1 MCVSGGK
8 KCSSFGLFGVP
19 CFLEK
24 PVLRFALLPYY
35 QRIHDRVSLE
45 KLTQIRRYL
54 KNYLENYLPFSMTLL
69 SWGPANARNF
79 SMKESRKSYQ
89 EPQTQKCRNPNNIWQ
104 IHSLFWINEI
114 SFAKLTF
121 GSKTVAIWKNYLC
134 LIFGIKYSRMD
145 QVKFLEES
153 P

>member
-1 MCVSGGK
+1 MQET
-8 KCSSFGLFGVP
+8 
-19 CFLEK
+19 FLW
-24 PVLRFALLPYY
+24 
-35 QRIHDRVSLE
+35 
-45 KLTQIRRYL
+45 
-54 KNYLENYLPFSMTLL
+54 KNQENL
-69 SWGPANARNF
+69 N
-79 SMKESRKSYQ
+79 Q

-121 GSKTVAIWKNYLC
+121 ESKTVAIWKNYLC